1 MNEKLIVFSADALVR
16 EDIAYLEQKPNF
28 ARLMTHSAQVE
39 RVKSI
44 YPSLTY
50 PCHATMFTGCYPDK
64 HGVITNKEFLTWD
77 DGVPH
82 YLTAAADIRAE
93 NLFAAAKR
101 AGKTTA
107 SIYWPMTGNDPNIDY
122 NINEYFFPY
131 GEDVEE
137 TFRRFGASDDT
148 IAAVRENAHRLP
160 KRDMG
165 PGERLEK
172 DNAYEDFMNG
182 CVCSLIRRH
191 RPDVLLVHN
200 CVVDTTRH
208 NFGVFGPEVDRAL
221 DLLDEWLGEIIDALE
236 DAGVYDQTNFVLTSD
251 HGQMNY
257 TRVARPN
264 VLLKKGGFIDVDG
277 AGQVTGWR
285 AFAQCTGINAI
296 VRLCDPDDRAL
307 YEEVGA
313 FLRSAY
319 RDHNRC
325 GIEQVYTR
333 AEVEE
338 RYHLSG
344 EFAYML
350 ENVAGVGFSPA
361 WTGAEVSP
369 LPRPM
374 GASHG
379 YLPEKGPWP
388 VFIAAG
394 PAFRSGARLSMA
406 NLVDEA
412 PTLARVLGDSLP
424 NADGRVMVEL
434 LK

>member
-1 MNEKLIVFSADALVR
+1 MGRKMIVFSADALVR
-16 EDIAYLEQKPNF
+16 EDIPYLEQKPNF
-28 ARLMTHSAQVE
+28 ARLMAKSAQVE

-50 PCHATMFTGCYPDK
+50 PCHTTMFTGCYPDK

-82 YLTAAADIRAE
+82 YLTAGAE
-93 NLFAAAKR
+93 VKVEDLFAAAKR

-107 SIYWPMTGNDPNIDY
+107 SVYWPVTGNNPNIDY
-122 NINEYFFPY
+122 LINEYFFPY
-131 GEDVEE
+131 HEDVEE
-137 TFRRFGASDDT
+137 TFRRFGANDDT
-148 IAAVRENAHRLP
+148 IEVVRENAHRLP
-160 KRDMG
+160 THDIG
-165 PGERLEK
+165 PGERMEN
-172 DNAYEDFMNG
+172 DNTYEDFMNG

-191 RPDVLLVHN
+191 QPDVLLVHN

-221 DLLDEWLGEIIDALE
+221 DMLDDWLGEIMDAMTE
-236 DAGVYDQTNFVLTSD
+236 AGVYDDTDFVLVSD

-257 TRVARPN
+257 TKVARPN
-264 VLLKKGGFIDVDG
+264 VLLRKGGFIDVDEKG
-277 AGQVTGWR
+277 EIVSWR
-285 AFAQCTGINAI
+285 AFAQLTGINTI
-296 VRLCDPDDRAL
+296 IRLSDPDDQAL
-307 YEEVGA
+307 CEEVGE
-313 FLRSAY
+313 FLRNAY
-319 RDHNRC
+319 KNHNEC

-344 EFAYML
+344 DFAYMV

-361 WTGAEVSP
+361 WKGPMVSP

-388 VFIAAG
+388 IFIAAG
-394 PAFRSGARLSMA
+394 PSFRPGARISMA
-406 NLVDEA
+406 HLVDEA

-424 NADGRVMVEL
+424 GADGRVLEEL
-434 LK
+434 LA